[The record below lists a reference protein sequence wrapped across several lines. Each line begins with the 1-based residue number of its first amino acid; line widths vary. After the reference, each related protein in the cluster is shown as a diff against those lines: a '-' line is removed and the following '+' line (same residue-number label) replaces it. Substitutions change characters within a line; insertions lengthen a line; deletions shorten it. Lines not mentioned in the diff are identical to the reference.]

1 MGLRRLPRSLFP
13 VLLFGALLASREARA
28 DRKYYLFTYQYATLP
43 KGSAELETWVT
54 REDSDGKSSQTNGE
68 LQLEGEFGVTDR
80 LDVSLYTT
88 FTKEGS
94 SSLDWDSS
102 KIEAKYRLGSAG
114 AWPVDV
120 ELYAEYEQPFK
131 VRGFGEPELKLIL
144 AHDFGALNAS
154 GNFIFQKPV
163 DDETGRHRAWQKE
176 WAAGASYEISPR
188 VNAGLEGH
196 GSFTDSTAK
205 IGPVVS
211 YQAEKAWVA
220 FGPYWG
226 LTRRDGNFGARA
238 ILSFYF

>member
-1 MGLRRLPRSLFP
+1 MISRRLRRFLLP
-13 VLLFGALLASREARA
+13 VVLFGALLSAREARA

-43 KGSAELETWVT
+43 KGSAELEVSAT
-54 REDSDGKSSQTNGE
+54 REDDDANSSQTNGQF
-68 LQLEGEFGVTDR
+68 QLEGEFGVTDK
-80 LDVSLYTT
+80 LDVALYTT

-144 AHDFGALNAS
+144 AHDFGPLNAA

-163 DDETGRHRAWQKE
+163 DDETGRHFPWQKE

-188 VNAGLEGH
+188 VNAGFEGH
-196 GSFTDSTAK
+196 GSFTASTAK
-205 IGPVVS
+205 VGPVVS

-226 LTRRDGNFGARA
+226 LTRRDGSFGARA